1 MIRFLFALSTLLRIA
16 SVTSLALP
24 KPKPTLPF
32 LSPTTVKAENEKF
45 AQIRQTA
52 ETAVYAAEQLMR
64 KTDPTGE
71 ERRKYAHKLIATTA
85 MRLGIALTDNEIDSM
100 IQAAV
105 KELNFFTHEEI
116 ADAQTVDCN

>member
-1 MIRFLFALSTLLRIA
+1 MKLEIATLIIRLAIA
-16 SVTSLALP
+16 VMTGICIPAFKHWLD
-24 KPKPTLPF
+24 
-32 LSPTTVKAENEKF
+32 VKAENEKLQ
-45 AQIRQTA
+45 QIRQTA

-71 ERRKYAHKLIATTA
+71 ERRKYAHRLISMTA
-85 MRLGIALTDNEIDSM
+85 NRLGVALTDGEIDSL

-116 ADAQTVDCN
+116 TDEGMDS

>member
-1 MIRFLFALSTLLRIA
+1 MKVEIITLIIRLAIA
-16 SVTSLALP
+16 VMTGICIPAFKHWLD
-24 KPKPTLPF
+24 
-32 LSPTTVKAENEKF
+32 VKAENEKS
-45 AQIRQTA
+45 A

-71 ERRKYAHKLIATTA
+71 ERRKYAHRLISMTA
-85 MRLGIALTDNEIDSM
+85 NRLGVALTDGEIDSL

-116 ADAQTVDCN
+116 ANEGMDS

>member
-1 MIRFLFALSTLLRIA
+1 MKIEIITLIIRLAIA
-16 SVTSLALP
+16 VMTGICIPAFKRWLD
-24 KPKPTLPF
+24 
-32 LSPTTVKAENEKF
+32 VKAENEKF

-64 KTDPTGE
+64 KTDPDGE
-71 ERRKYAHKLIATTA
+71 ERREYAHRLISDTAT
-85 MRLGIALTDNEIDSM
+85 RLGIALTDNEIDSM

-116 ADAQTVDCN
+116 ADAQTVDNH

>member
-1 MIRFLFALSTLLRIA
+1 MKVEIITLIIRLAIA
-16 SVTSLALP
+16 VMTGICIPAFKHWLD
-24 KPKPTLPF
+24 
-32 LSPTTVKAENEKF
+32 VKVENEKLQ
-45 AQIRQTA
+45 QIRQTA

-71 ERRKYAHKLIATTA
+71 ERRKYAHRLISMTA
-85 MRLGIALTDNEIDSM
+85 NRLGVALTDGEIDSL

-116 ADAQTVDCN
+116 TDEGMDS

>member
-1 MIRFLFALSTLLRIA
+1 MKLEIINLIIRLAIA
-16 SVTSLALP
+16 IMTGICIPAFKHWLD
-24 KPKPTLPF
+24 
-32 LSPTTVKAENEKF
+32 VKAENEKF

-71 ERRKYAHKLIATTA
+71 ERRKYAHRLINMTA
-85 MRLGIALTDNEIDSM
+85 MRLGIALTDDEIDSM

-116 ADAQTVDCN
+116 TDASMDS

>member
-1 MIRFLFALSTLLRIA
+1 MKLEIITLIMRLAIA
-16 SVTSLALP
+16 VMTGICIPAFKHWLDI
-24 KPKPTLPF
+24 
-32 LSPTTVKAENEKF
+32 KAENEKI

-52 ETAVYAAEQLMR
+52 ETAVYAAEQLMK

-71 ERRKYAHKLIATTA
+71 ERRKYAHRLISMTA
-85 MRLGIALTDNEIDSM
+85 NRLGVALTDGEIDSL

-116 ADAQTVDCN
+116 TDEGMDS

>member
-1 MIRFLFALSTLLRIA
+1 MKLEIITLIIRLAIA
-16 SVTSLALP
+16 VMTGICIPAFKHWLDI
-24 KPKPTLPF
+24 
-32 LSPTTVKAENEKF
+32 KAENEKF
-45 AQIRQTA
+45 KQIRQTA

-71 ERRKYAHKLIATTA
+71 ERRKYAHKLIAATA
-85 MRLGIALTDNEIDSM
+85 MRLGIALTDDEIDSM